1 MPFIILLPSGKNLWQ
16 LFVIFFLTGVGF
28 YFAGSSDVAE
38 AEKYKDGPKAVD
50 VAELNSASP
59 TYDYVQ
65 LTGLTDGAYIYSYF
79 AEGKDE
85 AKVDK
90 TKAIVLYYALHTPE
104 QLELSLNNEQSQPA
118 VLVRQYLPEDQ
129 VACIDSEAGCMTGG
143 EMTLEGRLTKE
154 LPYKED
160 QEYFDKLAKTG
171 LYTFDGNM
179 LYLNADWKP
188 KTMDEAAS
196 GKPFAIGWMVVSALL
211 GAFTF
216 YRSRRNK
223 VATPTASNAS
233 SPTQEQL

>member
-1 MPFIILLPSGKNLWQ
+1 MPFIIFLPSRKNLWQ
-16 LFVIFFLTGVGF
+16 LFIIFFLMGVGF

-50 VAELNSASP
+50 VAELDAKNLE
-59 TYDYVQ
+59 YDYVK
-65 LTGLTDGAYIYSYF
+65 LTGLADGAYIYSYF

-85 AKVDK
+85 EKIDK

-104 QLELSLNNEQSQPA
+104 QFDLSINNQQSQPA

-129 VACIDSEAGCMTGG
+129 VACIDSEAGCLAGG
-143 EMTLEGRLTKE
+143 EMMLEGRLTKE

-160 QEYFDKLAKTG
+160 QEHFDELIKTG
-171 LYTFDGNM
+171 LYALDSNT

-196 GKPFAIGWMVVSALL
+196 GKPFAVGWMIVSALL

-216 YRSRRNK
+216 YRSHRNK
-223 VATPTASNAS
+223 TAAPPANDDLMKS
-233 SPTQEQL
+233 